1 MHGFTLPCVS
11 LAERMTRANKPVEDL
26 TREQAAAELARLAKE
41 IAHHDDLYYR
51 KSAPAISDAEY
62 DALRQR
68 NEEIEKRFPD
78 LVRPD
83 SPSKRVGAK
92 PEAGFAEVRHAV
104 PMLSLNNAFTREDVA
119 DFIARIRR
127 FLGLK
132 DGDGIELVAE
142 PKIDGLSASLRY
154 EKGKFVLGATRGDGA
169 VGENVTENLRR
180 VRDVPHQL
188 KGRTPDILEVRGEVY
203 MARSDFAALNK
214 QREKDGLALYANPRN
229 SASGSLR
236 QIDPSVTAER
246 KLRFFAYSWGEIS
259 ETPADSYWHFL
270 ERLGR
275 WGFHVNPKA
284 KLCKSPD
291 EALAFYE
298 QVAGLR
304 AKLDYD
310 IDGVVYK
317 VSRIDWQQR
326 LGMVSRA
333 PRWAIAHKFP
343 AEHAETVLNK
353 ITIQVGRTGTLTPVA
368 NLEPVTVG
376 GVVVA
381 RATLHNEDYIAEK
394 DIREGDTV
402 VIQRAGDVIPQ
413 VLEVVKA
420 KRPRGAKEYAFPT
433 KCPCPLKSDA
443 VREPGEAAR
452 RCTGA
457 LACPFQQFERLRHFV
472 SRDAFDIEGL
482 GHVHIEKFRAE
493 SLIDT
498 PADIF
503 RLHKHKAKLLEREGW
518 GEQSVTN
525 LFDAIEARRTIP
537 LDKFIYALG
546 IRQVGQA
553 TARLLAKHYRSLD
566 RWQAEMREAQ
576 KERKKNPD
584 EMKRAEEVGP
594 HYAELRSIEQIGFGV
609 ADEIVEFF
617 GESHNLKAL
626 EDLTDEVTVEDY
638 APPAAKK
645 SAISGK
651 TIVFTGTLTAMGR
664 NEAKARAEALG
675 ATVASS
681 VSKKTDLVVVGAD
694 AGSKAKKAEE
704 LGIEMMDED
713 AWLKLAGAPRG
724 E

>member
-1 MHGFTLPCVS
+1 V
-11 LAERMTRANKPVEDL
+11 TRAETKPVEDL
-26 TREQAAAELARLAKE
+26 TRAEAAAELARLAME
-41 IAHHDDLYYR
+41 IAHHDALYYQ

-62 DALRQR
+62 DALRRR
-68 NEEIEKRFPD
+68 NEEIERRFPD
-78 LVRPD
+78 LVRAD

-92 PEAGFAEVRHAV
+92 PESGFAEVRHAV

-119 DFIARIRR
+119 DFLARVRR

-132 DGDGIELVAE
+132 EEERIELTAE

-154 EKGKFVLGATRGDGA
+154 EGGRFVLGATRGDGA
-169 VGENVTENLRR
+169 VGEDVTENLRR
-180 VRDVPHQL
+180 VRDVPHKL
-188 KGRTPDILEVRGEVY
+188 AGRDIPEILEVRGEVY
-203 MARSDFAALNK
+203 MARSDFAALNR
-214 QREKDGLALYANPRN
+214 QREKDGEPLYANPRN

-236 QIDPSVTAER
+236 QIDPNVTASR

-284 KLCKSPD
+284 KLCKSPE

-298 QVAGLR
+298 EIGAER

-317 VSRIDWQQR
+317 VNRLDWQNR

-343 AEHAETVLNK
+343 AEQAKTVLDK

-402 VIQRAGDVIPQ
+402 VVQRAGDVIPQ
-413 VLEVVKA
+413 VVEVVKA
-420 KRPRGAKEYAFPT
+420 KRPKSARPYRFPEV
-433 KCPCPLKSDA
+433 CPCPLKTPA
-443 VREPGEAAR
+443 VREPGAAAR

-457 LACPFQQFERLRHFV
+457 LACPYQQFERLRHFV

-482 GHVHIEKFRAE
+482 GHVHIEKFRQE
-493 SLIDT
+493 GLLDT
-498 PADIF
+498 PADVF
-503 RLHKHKAKLLEREGW
+503 RLHRHKAALLEREGW
-518 GEQSVTN
+518 GEQSVAN
-525 LFDAIEARRTIP
+525 LLRAIEARRKIA

-553 TARLLAKHYRSLD
+553 TARLLAKHYRSLG
-566 RWQAEMREAQ
+566 RWREAMREA
-576 KERKKNPD
+576 ERERRKNPD
-584 EMKRAEEVGP
+584 EAKKAELVGP

-617 GESHNLKAL
+617 GEKHNMKAL
-626 EDLTDEVTVEDY
+626 DDLAGEVTVEDFV
-638 APPAAKK
+638 APAKK
-645 SAISGK
+645 ASPISGK
-651 TIVFTGTLTAMGR
+651 TIVFTGTLSAMGR

-704 LGIEMMDED
+704 LGIETIDED
-713 AWLKLAGAPRG
+713 AWMKLAGAG
-724 E
+724 

>member
-1 MHGFTLPCVS
+1 VSVAKRALPS
-11 LAERMTRANKPVEDL
+11 PVEDL
-26 TREQAAAELARLAKE
+26 TEAQAKKELAHLAKE
-41 IAHHDDLYYR
+41 IARHDALYYQ
-51 KSAPAISDAEY
+51 KSAPEISDADY
-62 DALRQR
+62 DALRRR
-68 NEEIEKRFPD
+68 NDAIEARFPA

-83 SPSKRVGAK
+83 SPSKRIGAR
-92 PEAGFAEVRHAV
+92 PESGFAEVRHAV
-104 PMLSLNNAFTREDVA
+104 PMLSLGNAFTAEDVREFA
-119 DFIARIRR
+119 ARIRR
-127 FLGLK
+127 FLGLGA
-132 DGDGIELVAE
+132 DAPIELVAE

-154 EKGKFVLGATRGDGA
+154 EKGRFVIGATRGDGM
-169 VGENVTENLRR
+169 VGEDVTENLRH
-180 VRDVPHQL
+180 VRDVPHTL
-188 KGRTPDILEVRGEVY
+188 DGRGIPAVIEVRGEVY
-203 MARSDFAALNK
+203 MARSDFAALNR
-214 QREKDGLALYANPRN
+214 QREKDGQPLYANPRN

-236 QIDPSVTAER
+236 QIDPRITAER

-259 ETPADSYWHFL
+259 EEPADSYWHFL
-270 ERLGR
+270 ERLKR
-275 WGFHVNPKA
+275 WGFHVNPRA
-284 KLCKSPD
+284 KLCASL
-291 EALAFYE
+291 EQALAFYAE
-298 QVAGLR
+298 IGGER

-317 VSRIDWQQR
+317 VNRIDWQNR

-343 AEHAETVLNK
+343 AEQAQTVLEK

-368 NLEPVTVG
+368 NLAPVTVG

-402 VIQRAGDVIPQ
+402 LIQRAGDVIPQ

-420 KRPRGAKEYAFPT
+420 KRPKGAKEFVFPT
-433 KCPCPLKSDA
+433 TCPCPLKTDA

-457 LACPFQQFERLRHFV
+457 LACPFQQFERLRHFT
-472 SRDAFDIEGL
+472 SRDAFDVEGL

-493 SLIDT
+493 GLLST

-503 RLHKHKAKLLEREGW
+503 RLHRHRQKLVEREGW
-518 GEQSVTN
+518 GEQSVAN
-525 LFDAIEARRTIP
+525 LLRAIEARRKIP

-553 TARLLAKHYRSLD
+553 TARLLAKHYRSFE
-566 RWQAEMREAQ
+566 RWLRAMKAACD
-576 KERKKNPD
+576 ERRRMPD
-584 EMKRAEEVGP
+584 EMKRAELVGAN
-594 HYAELRSIEQIGFGV
+594 YAELRSIEQIGFGV
-609 ADEIVEFF
+609 ADEVVEFF
-617 GESHNLKAL
+617 GEKHNLDAL
-626 EDLTDEVTVEDY
+626 ADLAREVEVEDF

-645 SAISGK
+645 SALSGK

-675 ATVASS
+675 ATVASA

-704 LGIEMMDED
+704 LGIETIDED
-713 AWLKLAGAPRG
+713 AWLKLAGSA
-724 E
+724 

>member
-1 MHGFTLPCVS
+1 MSRATKI
-11 LAERMTRANKPVEDL
+11 LAEDL
-26 TREQAAAELARLAKE
+26 TRDQAAAELARLAKE
-41 IAHHDDLYYR
+41 IAHHDALYYQ
-51 KSAPAISDAEY
+51 KSAPAISDADY

-83 SPSKRVGAK
+83 SPSKRVGAR
-92 PEAGFAEVRHAV
+92 PESGFAEVRHAV

-127 FLGLK
+127 FLSLK
-132 DGDGIELVAE
+132 DDDDIQLVAE

-154 EKGKFVLGATRGDGA
+154 EEGKFVLGATRGDGA
-169 VGENVTENLRR
+169 VGENVTENLRH

-188 KGRTPDILEVRGEVY
+188 KGRDIPDILEVRGEVY

-214 QREKDGLALYANPRN
+214 QREKDELQIYANPRN

-236 QIDPSVTAER
+236 QIDPAITAER

-259 ETPADSYWHFL
+259 EAPGDSYWHFL
-270 ERLGR
+270 ERLGK

-291 EALAFYE
+291 EALDFYDE
-298 QVAGLR
+298 IAGLR

-317 VSRIDWQQR
+317 VNRLDWQQR

-333 PRWAIAHKFP
+333 PRWATAHKFP
-343 AEHAETVLNK
+343 AEQAQTILNR

-376 GVVVA
+376 GVVVS

-413 VLEVVKA
+413 VLAIVEA
-420 KRPRGAKEYAFPT
+420 KRPKNAKPYRLPAI
-433 KCPCPLKSDA
+433 CPCPLKSDA

-482 GHVHIEKFRAE
+482 GHTHIEKFRQE
-493 SLIDT
+493 SLLDT

-503 RLHKHKAKLLEREGW
+503 RLHKHKKALLEREGW
-518 GEQSVTN
+518 GEQSVAN
-525 LFDAIEARRTIP
+525 LLSAIEARRTTSSSTRS
-537 LDKFIYALG
+537 AS
-546 IRQVGQA
+546 
-553 TARLLAKHYRSLD
+553 ARSAK
-566 RWQAEMREAQ
+566 
-576 KERKKNPD
+576 
-584 EMKRAEEVGP
+584 
-594 HYAELRSIEQIGFGV
+594 
-609 ADEIVEFF
+609 
-617 GESHNLKAL
+617 
-626 EDLTDEVTVEDY
+626 
-638 APPAAKK
+638 PP
-645 SAISGK
+645 
-651 TIVFTGTLTAMGR
+651 R
-664 NEAKARAEALG
+664 
-675 ATVASS
+675 ASS
-681 VSKKTDLVVVGAD
+681 PSTIARSRSGR
-694 AGSKAKKAEE
+694 
-704 LGIEMMDED
+704 
-713 AWLKLAGAPRG
+713 PRCARRRRSG
-724 E
+724 RRIPTR

>member
-1 MHGFTLPCVS
+1 MAGAAKILVEE
-11 LAERMTRANKPVEDL
+11 LTRA
-26 TREQAAAELARLAKE
+26 QAAAELARLAKE
-41 IAHHDDLYYR
+41 IGHHDALYYQ
-51 KSAPAISDAEY
+51 KSAPAISDADY
-62 DALRQR
+62 DTLRRR
-68 NEEIEKRFPD
+68 NEEIEKRFPK

-83 SPSKRVGAK
+83 SPGKRVGAK
-92 PEAGFAEVRHAV
+92 PESGFAEVRHAV

-132 DGDGIELVAE
+132 EDAAIELVAE

-169 VGENVTENLRR
+169 VGENVTANLRH
-180 VRDVPHQL
+180 VRDVPHAL
-188 KGRTPDILEVRGEVY
+188 KGRDIPDIVEVRGEVY

-214 QREKDGLALYANPRN
+214 QREKDDLQIYANPRN

-236 QIDPSVTAER
+236 QIDPAITAER
-246 KLRFFAYSWGEIS
+246 KLRFFAYSWGEIG
-259 ETPADSYWHFL
+259 EPPGDSYWHFL

-275 WGFHVNPKA
+275 WGFHVNPRA
-284 KLCKSPD
+284 KLCRSPD
-291 EALAFYE
+291 EALDFYDD
-298 QVAGLR
+298 VSALR

-317 VSRIDWQQR
+317 VNRLDWQQR

-343 AEHAETVLNK
+343 AEQAETVLEK
-353 ITIQVGRTGTLTPVA
+353 IAIQVGRTGTLTPVA
-368 NLEPVTVG
+368 NLAPVTVG
-376 GVVVA
+376 GVVVS

-394 DIREGDTV
+394 DIREGDTI

-413 VLEVVKA
+413 VLAVVVE
-420 KRPRGAKEYAFPT
+420 KRPKAARPYRFPAI
-433 KCPCPLKSDA
+433 CPCPLKSEA

-482 GHVHIEKFRAE
+482 GHAHIEKFRE
-493 SLIDT
+493 EGLIDA
-498 PADIF
+498 PADVF
-503 RLHKHKAKLLEREGW
+503 RLHAQKKTLLGREGW
-518 GEQSVTN
+518 GEQSVAN
-525 LFDAIEARRTIP
+525 LLAAIEARRKIA

-566 RWQAEMREAQ
+566 KWLADMREAV

-584 EMKRAEEVGP
+584 EMKKAEEVGP

-617 GESHNLKAL
+617 GERHNSKAL
-626 EDLTDEVTVEDY
+626 DDLASEVKVADFT
-638 APPAAKK
+638 APAARK

-651 TIVFTGTLTAMGR
+651 TIVFTGTLAAMGR

-681 VSKKTDLVVVGAD
+681 VSKKTDLVVVGAE
-694 AGSKAKKAEE
+694 AGSKARKAEA
-704 LGIEMMDED
+704 LGIETIDED
-713 AWLKLAGAPRG
+713 AWLKLAAAQ
-724 E
+724 

>member
-1 MHGFTLPCVS
+1 MARTEKVL
-11 LAERMTRANKPVEDL
+11 VEDL
-26 TREQAAAELARLAKE
+26 TREQAAAELARLAKT
-41 IAHHDDLYYR
+41 IAHHDALYYQ
-51 KSAPAISDAEY
+51 KSAPEISDAEY
-62 DALRQR
+62 DTLRQR
-68 NEEIEKRFPD
+68 NEEIEKRFRD

-92 PEAGFAEVRHAV
+92 PESGFAEVRHAV

-119 DFIARIRR
+119 DFVARIRR
-127 FLGLK
+127 FLSLK
-132 DGDGIELVAE
+132 GDDRIELTAE

-154 EKGKFVLGATRGDGA
+154 EKGKLVLGATRGDGA
-169 VGENVTENLRR
+169 VGENVTENLRH
-180 VRDVPHQL
+180 VRDVPHAL
-188 KGRTPDILEVRGEVY
+188 KGRDIPDVVEVRGEVY

-214 QREKDGLALYANPRN
+214 QREKDELPIYANPRN

-236 QIDPSVTAER
+236 QIDPSKTAER

-259 ETPADSYWHFL
+259 EAPGDSYWHFL

-291 EALAFYE
+291 EALDFYDAIASE
-298 QVAGLR
+298 R

-317 VSRIDWQQR
+317 VNRLDWQQR

-343 AEHAETVLNK
+343 AEQAQTVLDK

-381 RATLHNEDYIAEK
+381 RATLHNEDYIAQK

-402 VIQRAGDVIPQ
+402 VVQRAGDVIPQ
-413 VLEVVKA
+413 VVEVVKA
-420 KRPRGAKEYAFPT
+420 KRPKSAKAYRPHEQ
-433 KCPCPLKSDA
+433 CPCPLKTPT
-443 VREPGEAAR
+443 VREAGEAAR

-482 GHVHIEKFRAE
+482 GHTHIEKFRQE
-493 SLIDT
+493 GLLDT
-498 PADIF
+498 PADVF
-503 RLHKHKAKLLEREGW
+503 RLRKHEKKLLEREGW
-518 GEQSVTN
+518 GEQSVAN
-525 LFDAIEARRTIP
+525 LLAAIEARRTIAF
-537 LDKFIYALG
+537 DKFIYALG

-553 TARLLAKHYRSLD
+553 TARLLAKHYRTLAK
-566 RWQAEMREAQ
+566 WREAMVEAQ
-576 KERKKNPD
+576 RERKKNPD
-584 EMKRAEEVGP
+584 EMKKAELVGP

-617 GESHNLKAL
+617 GEKHNLKAL
-626 EDLTDEVTVEDY
+626 DDLANEVTVEDFV
-638 APPAAKK
+638 APMVKK
-645 SAISGK
+645 SPISGK
-651 TIVFTGTLTAMGR
+651 TIVFTGTLTVMGR
-664 NEAKARAEALG
+664 DEAKARAEALG

-681 VSKKTDLVVVGAD
+681 VSKKTDLVVVGEK

-704 LGIEMMDED
+704 LGIETIDED
-713 AWLKLAGAPRG
+713 GWMKIASAS
-724 E
+724 

>member
-1 MHGFTLPCVS
+1 
-11 LAERMTRANKPVEDL
+11 MTRTPKILVEDL
-26 TREQAAAELARLAKE
+26 TRAQAAAELERLAQE
-41 IAHHDDLYYR
+41 IAQHDKLYYQ
-51 KSAPAISDAEY
+51 KSAPAISDADY
-62 DALRQR
+62 DGLRQR

-78 LVRPD
+78 LVRAD
-83 SPSKRVGAK
+83 SPSQRVGAR
-92 PEAGFAEVRHAV
+92 PETGFAEVRHAV

-119 DFIARIRR
+119 DFVMRIRR
-127 FLGLK
+127 FLSLK
-132 DGDGIELVAE
+132 DEERIELTAE

-154 EKGKFVLGATRGDGA
+154 ENGKFVLGATRGDGA
-169 VGENVTENLRR
+169 VGENVTANLRH
-180 VRDVPHQL
+180 VRDVPHAL
-188 KGRTPDILEVRGEVY
+188 KGRDIPEIVEVRGEVY

-214 QREKDGLALYANPRN
+214 QREKDGQPIYANPRN

-236 QIDPSVTAER
+236 QIDPAVTAER

-259 ETPADSYWHFL
+259 EAPADSYWHFL
-270 ERLGR
+270 QRLGH

-291 EALAFYE
+291 EALDFYD
-298 QVAGLR
+298 AIASMR
-304 AKLDYD
+304 ASLDYD

-317 VSRIDWQQR
+317 VNRLDWQQR

-343 AEHAETVLNK
+343 AEQAQTVLDK

-368 NLEPVTVG
+368 NLAPVTVG

-402 VIQRAGDVIPQ
+402 VVQRAGDVIPQ
-413 VLEVVKA
+413 VVEVVKA
-420 KRPRGAKEYAFPT
+420 KRPKAAKPYRPHET
-433 KCPCPLKSDA
+433 CPCPLKTPA
-443 VREPGEAAR
+443 VRESGEAAR

-482 GHVHIEKFRAE
+482 GHTHIERFRQE
-493 SLIDT
+493 GLLDT
-498 PADIF
+498 PADVF
-503 RLHKHKAKLLEREGW
+503 RLGEHEKKLLEREGW
-518 GEQSVTN
+518 GEQSVAN
-525 LFDAIEARRTIP
+525 LLAAIEARRQIA

-553 TARLLAKHYRSLD
+553 TARLLAKHYRSLAK
-566 RWQAEMREAQ
+566 WREAMIEAQ
-576 KERKKNPD
+576 RERKKNPD
-584 EMKRAEEVGP
+584 EMKKAELVGP

-617 GESHNLKAL
+617 GEKHNLKAL
-626 EDLTDEVTVEDY
+626 DDLAGEVKVDEFV
-638 APPAAKK
+638 APTAKK

-651 TIVFTGTLTAMGR
+651 TIVFTGSLTAMGR

-681 VSKKTDLVVVGAD
+681 VSKKTDIVVIGAD

-704 LGIEMMDED
+704 LGIETIDED
-713 AWLKLAGAPRG
+713 AWLKIAGA
-724 E
+724 

>member
-1 MHGFTLPCVS
+1 
-11 LAERMTRANKPVEDL
+11 MTRSAAKSLVEEL
-26 TREQAAAELARLAKE
+26 SRAQAEAELARLAKE
-41 IAHHDDLYYR
+41 IAHHDELYYR

-68 NEEIEKRFPD
+68 NEEIERRFPD
-78 LVRPD
+78 LVRAD
-83 SPSKRVGAK
+83 SPSRRVGAR
-92 PEAGFAEVRHAV
+92 PESGFAEVRHAV
-104 PMLSLNNAFTREDVA
+104 AMLSLNNAFTREDVE
-119 DFIARIRR
+119 DFVTRIRR

-132 DGDGIELVAE
+132 EDERIELVAE

-154 EKGKFVLGATRGDGA
+154 EKGRFVLGATRGDGA
-169 VGENVTENLRR
+169 VGEDVTANLRH
-180 VRDVPHQL
+180 VRDVPHRL
-188 KGRTPDILEVRGEVY
+188 AGRDIPEVVEVRGEVY

-214 QREKDGLALYANPRN
+214 AREAEGLPLYANPRN

-236 QIDPSVTAER
+236 QIDPNVTAER
-246 KLRFFAYSWGEIS
+246 KLRFFAYSWGEVS
-259 ETPADSYWHFL
+259 EPPADSYWHFL

-275 WGFHVNPKA
+275 WGFHVNPRA
-284 KLCKSPD
+284 KLCKSHA
-291 EALAFYE
+291 EALAFYDA
-298 QVAGLR
+298 VAGER

-317 VSRIDWQQR
+317 VNRIDWQSR

-333 PRWAIAHKFP
+333 PRWAVAHKFP
-343 AEHAETVLNK
+343 AERAQTVLGK

-402 VIQRAGDVIPQ
+402 VVQRAGDVIPQ
-413 VLEVVKA
+413 VLEVVA
-420 KRPRGAKEYAFPT
+420 ARRPKSARPYRFPEI
-433 KCPCPLKSDA
+433 CPCPLKTPA
-443 VREPGEAAR
+443 VREPGAAAR

-482 GHVHIEKFRAE
+482 GHVNIEKFRQE
-493 SLIDT
+493 GLLDT

-503 RLHKHKAKLLEREGW
+503 RLHEHRAKLIEREGW
-518 GEQSVTN
+518 GEQSVAN
-525 LFDAIEARRTIP
+525 LLRAIEARRKVP
-537 LDKFIYALG
+537 LDKLVYALG

-553 TARLLAKHYRSLD
+553 TARLLARHYRSLA
-566 RWQAEMREAQ
+566 RWREAMIEAQ
-576 KERKKNPD
+576 RERRRKPD
-584 EMKRAEEVGP
+584 EMKDAEAVGP

-609 ADEIVEFF
+609 ADEICEFF
-617 GESHNLKAL
+617 GEAHNLRAL
-626 EDLTDEVTVEDY
+626 DDLLREVEVEDFV
-638 APPAAKK
+638 PPAAKK

-651 TIVFTGTLTAMGR
+651 TVVFTGKLTVMGR
-664 NEAKARAEALG
+664 DEAKARAESLG

-694 AGSKAKKAEE
+694 AGSKAKKAAQ
-704 LGIEMMDED
+704 LGIEMIDED
-713 AWLKLAGAPRG
+713 AWLKLAGA

>member
-1 MHGFTLPCVS
+1 
-11 LAERMTRANKPVEDL
+11 MTRAAPGRVEDL
-26 TREQAAAELARLAKE
+26 TSGQAAAELERLAKE
-41 IAHHDDLYYR
+41 IAHHDRLYYQ
-51 KSAPAISDAEY
+51 KSAPAISDADY
-62 DALRQR
+62 DALRRR
-68 NEEIEKRFPD
+68 NDAIEKRFPA
-78 LVRPD
+78 LVRAD
-83 SPSKRVGAK
+83 SPSKRVGAR
-92 PEAGFAEVRHAV
+92 PESGFAEVRHAV
-104 PMLSLNNAFTREDVA
+104 PMLSLNNAFTREDVE
-119 DFIARIRR
+119 DFAARVRR
-127 FLGLK
+127 FLSLK
-132 DGDGIELVAE
+132 DEDAIELVAE

-154 EKGKFVLGATRGDGA
+154 EDGDLVLGATRGDGA
-169 VGENVTENLRR
+169 VGENVTANLRH
-180 VRDVPHQL
+180 VRDVPHTL
-188 KGRTPDILEVRGEVY
+188 KGRDVPKIVEVRGEVY

-214 QREKDGLALYANPRN
+214 QREKDELPVYANPRN

-236 QIDPSVTAER
+236 QIDPGVTAER
-246 KLRFFAYSWGEIS
+246 KLRFFAYAWGEIS
-259 ETPADSYWHFL
+259 EPPGDSYWHFL
-270 ERLGR
+270 DRLR
-275 WGFHVNPKA
+275 HWGFHVNPKA
-284 KLCKSPD
+284 RLCKSPAA
-291 EALAFYE
+291 ALDFYAE
-298 QVAGLR
+298 IASER
-304 AKLDYD
+304 ASLDYD

-317 VSRIDWQQR
+317 VNRLDWQQR

-343 AEHAETVLNK
+343 AEQAQTVLDK

-368 NLEPVTVG
+368 NLAPVTVG
-376 GVVVA
+376 GVVVS

-402 VIQRAGDVIPQ
+402 VVQRAGDVIPQ
-413 VLEVVKA
+413 VVEVVKA
-420 KRPRGAKEYAFPT
+420 KRPKSAKPYHPHAT
-433 KCPCPLKSDA
+433 CPCPLQTPTA
-443 VREPGEAAR
+443 REPGEAAR

-482 GHVHIEKFRAE
+482 GHTHIEKFREEGLVDA
-493 SLIDT
+493 

-503 RLHKHKAKLLEREGW
+503 RLHRHKAKLLEREGW
-518 GEQSVTN
+518 GEQSVAN
-525 LFDAIEARRTIP
+525 LLAAIEARRKIP

-566 RWQAEMREAQ
+566 TWLAAMREAE
-576 KERKKNPD
+576 KERRKTPD
-584 EMKRAEEVGP
+584 EMKKAELVGP

-626 EDLTDEVTVEDY
+626 KDLAGEVSVEDFV
-638 APPAAKK
+638 APAAAK

-704 LGIEMMDED
+704 LGIETIDED
-713 AWLKLAGAPRG
+713 AWLKLAGSA
-724 E
+724 

>member
-1 MHGFTLPCVS
+1 V
-11 LAERMTRANKPVEDL
+11 TRAMKFPVEDL
-26 TREQAAAELARLAKE
+26 TREQAESELARLAKE
-41 IAHHDDLYYR
+41 IARHDALYYQ
-51 KSAPAISDAEY
+51 KSAPEISDADY
-62 DALRQR
+62 DALRRR
-68 NEEIEKRFPD
+68 NEAVEKRFPA

-83 SPSKRVGAK
+83 SPSKRVGAR
-92 PEAGFAEVRHAV
+92 PESGFAEVRHAV
-104 PMLSLNNAFTREDVA
+104 PMLSLNNAFTREDVE
-119 DFIARIRR
+119 DFAQRIRR
-127 FLGLK
+127 FLSLK
-132 DGDGIELVAE
+132 EDDAIELVAE

-154 EKGKFVLGATRGDGA
+154 EDGTLLLGATRGDGA
-169 VGENVTENLRR
+169 VGENVTANLRH
-180 VRDVPHQL
+180 VRDVPHKL
-188 KGRTPDILEVRGEVY
+188 KGRAPGVLEVRGEVY
-203 MARSDFAALNK
+203 MARSDFASLNR
-214 QREKDGLALYANPRN
+214 QREKDELPLYANPRN

-236 QIDPSVTAER
+236 QIDPNVTAER
-246 KLRFFAYSWGEIS
+246 KLRFFAYAWGEIS
-259 ETPADSYWHFL
+259 EAPGDSYWHFL
-270 ERLGR
+270 ERLR
-275 WGFHVNPKA
+275 HWGFHVNPKA

-291 EALAFYE
+291 AALGFYE
-298 QVAGLR
+298 DIAGER

-317 VSRIDWQQR
+317 VNRLDWQQR

-343 AEHAETVLNK
+343 AEQAQTVLEK

-368 NLEPVTVG
+368 NLAPVTVG

-402 VIQRAGDVIPQ
+402 VVQRAGDVIPQ
-413 VLEVVKA
+413 VVEVVTA
-420 KRPRGAKEYAFPT
+420 KRPKSARPYRPHET
-433 KCPCPLKSDA
+433 CPCPLKTPTA
-443 VREPGEAAR
+443 REPGEAAR

-472 SRDAFDIEGL
+472 SRDAFDLEGL
-482 GHVHIEKFRAE
+482 GHTHIEKFRDE
-493 SLIDT
+493 GLIDT

-518 GEQSVTN
+518 GEQSVAN
-525 LFDAIEARRTIP
+525 LLAAIEARRTIA

-566 RWQAEMREAQ
+566 NWLAAMRDAE
-576 KERKKNPD
+576 KERRKNPE
-584 EMKRAEEVGP
+584 EMKKAEIVGP

-609 ADEIVEFF
+609 ADEIAEFF
-617 GESHNLKAL
+617 GESHNMDALK
-626 EDLTDEVTVEDY
+626 DLAKEVTVEDF
-638 APPAAKK
+638 AAPAAKA

-651 TIVFTGTLTAMGR
+651 TIVFTGTLIAMGR

-704 LGIEMMDED
+704 LGIETIDED
-713 AWLKLAGAPRG
+713 AWLKLAGSQ
-724 E
+724 

>member
-1 MHGFTLPCVS
+1 
-11 LAERMTRANKPVEDL
+11 MTKTSKILVEDL
-26 TREQAAAELARLAKE
+26 TREQAAAELERLAKE
-41 IAHHDDLYYR
+41 IAHHDKLYYQ
-51 KSAPAISDAEY
+51 KSAPTISDADY

-83 SPSKRVGAK
+83 SPSKRVGAR
-92 PEAGFAEVRHAV
+92 PESGFAEVRHAV
-104 PMLSLNNAFTREDVA
+104 AMLSLNNAFTREDVA
-119 DFIARIRR
+119 DFAARIRR

-132 DGDGIELVAE
+132 DGDGIDLVAE

-154 EKGKFVLGATRGDGA
+154 EAGKFVLGATRGDGA
-169 VGENVTENLRR
+169 VGENVTENLRH

-188 KGRTPDILEVRGEVY
+188 RGRDVPEVVEVRGEVY

-214 QREKDGLALYANPRN
+214 QREKDGLQIYANPRN

-236 QIDPSVTAER
+236 QIDPGVTAER

-259 ETPADSYWHFL
+259 DAPADSYWHFL
-270 ERLGR
+270 QRLGH

-298 QVAGLR
+298 EIAGLR

-317 VSRIDWQQR
+317 VNRLDWQQR

-333 PRWAIAHKFP
+333 PRWAVAHKFP
-343 AEHAETVLNK
+343 AEQAQTVLEK
-353 ITIQVGRTGTLTPVA
+353 VTIQVGRTGTLTPVA
-368 NLEPVTVG
+368 NLTPVTVG
-376 GVVVA
+376 GVVVS
-381 RATLHNEDYIAEK
+381 RATLHNEGYIAEK

-402 VIQRAGDVIPQ
+402 VVQRAGDVIPQ
-413 VLEVVKA
+413 VIEVVKA
-420 KRPRGAKEYAFPT
+420 KRPRGAKQFAFPT
-433 KCPCPLKSDA
+433 KCPCPLETDA

-482 GHVHIEKFRAE
+482 GHTHIEKFRQE
-493 SLIDT
+493 GLLDT
-498 PADIF
+498 PAHVF
-503 RLHKHKAKLLEREGW
+503 RLHQHKKAMLEREGW
-518 GEQSVTN
+518 GEQSVAN
-525 LFDAIEARRTIP
+525 LLAAIEARRTIP

-566 RWQAEMREAQ
+566 TWLAEMRAA
-576 KERKKNPD
+576 ERERRRKPD
-584 EMKRAEEVGP
+584 EMKKADEVGP
-594 HYAELRSIEQIGFGV
+594 HFAELRSIEQIGFGV
-609 ADEIVEFF
+609 ADELVEFF
-617 GESHNLKAL
+617 GESHNLDAIK
-626 EDLTDEVTVEDY
+626 DLAGEVKVGDFV
-638 APPAAKK
+638 APTAKK

-651 TIVFTGTLTAMGR
+651 TIVFTGSLTAMGR

-681 VSKKTDLVVVGAD
+681 VSKKTDIVVIGAD

-704 LGIEMMDED
+704 LGIEMIDED
-713 AWLKLAGAPRG
+713 AWLKIASAS
-724 E
+724 

>member
-1 MHGFTLPCVS
+1 
-11 LAERMTRANKPVEDL
+11 MTKTSKILVEDL
-26 TREQAAAELARLAKE
+26 TREQAAAELERLGKE
-41 IAHHDDLYYR
+41 IAQHDKLYYQ
-51 KSAPAISDAEY
+51 KSAPTISDADY

-68 NEEIEKRFPD
+68 NEEIEKRFPG
-78 LVRPD
+78 LVRAD
-83 SPSKRVGAK
+83 SPSKRVGAR
-92 PEAGFAEVRHAV
+92 PESGFAEVRHAV

-119 DFIARIRR
+119 DFVVRIRR
-127 FLGLK
+127 FLSLK
-132 DGDGIELVAE
+132 DDERIELTAE

-154 EKGKFVLGATRGDGA
+154 EKGKLVLGATRGDGA
-169 VGENVTENLRR
+169 VGENVTANLRH
-180 VRDVPHQL
+180 VRDVPHAL
-188 KGRTPDILEVRGEVY
+188 KGRDIPDIVEVRGEVY

-214 QREKDGLALYANPRN
+214 QREKDDQPIYANPRN

-259 ETPADSYWHFL
+259 EAPGDSYWHFL

-291 EALAFYE
+291 EALDFYD
-298 QVAGLR
+298 VIAGER

-317 VSRIDWQQR
+317 VNRLDWQQR

-343 AEHAETVLNK
+343 AEQAQTVLDK

-402 VIQRAGDVIPQ
+402 VVQRAGDVIPQ
-413 VLEVVKA
+413 VVEVVKA
-420 KRPRGAKEYAFPT
+420 KRPKSARPYRPHET
-433 KCPCPLKSDA
+433 CPCPLKTPA

-482 GHVHIEKFRAE
+482 GHTHIEKFRQE
-493 SLIDT
+493 GLLDT
-498 PADIF
+498 PADVF
-503 RLHKHKAKLLEREGW
+503 RLRKHEKKLLEREGW
-518 GEQSVTN
+518 GEQSVAN
-525 LFDAIEARRTIP
+525 LLAAIEARRKIA

-553 TARLLAKHYRSLD
+553 TARLLAKHYRSLAK
-566 RWQAEMREAQ
+566 WREAMIEAQ
-576 KERKKNPD
+576 RERKKCPD
-584 EMKRAEEVGP
+584 EMKKAELVGP

-617 GESHNLKAL
+617 GERHNLKAL
-626 EDLTDEVTVEDY
+626 DDVAGEVTVEDFV
-638 APPAAKK
+638 APAAKK
-645 SAISGK
+645 SPISGK
-651 TIVFTGTLTAMGR
+651 TIVFTGTLAGMGR

-681 VSKKTDLVVVGAD
+681 VSKKTDIVVVGAD

-704 LGIEMMDED
+704 LGIETVDED
-713 AWLKLAGAPRG
+713 AWLKIAGA
-724 E
+724 

>member
-1 MHGFTLPCVS
+1 
-11 LAERMTRANKPVEDL
+11 MTRAAKIPVENL
-26 TREQAAAELARLAKE
+26 TRELAATELARLAKE
-41 IAHHDDLYYR
+41 IAHHDELYYR
-51 KSAPAISDAEY
+51 KSAPEISDAEY
-62 DALRQR
+62 DALRRR
-68 NEEIEKRFPD
+68 NEAIEKRYPD
-78 LVRPD
+78 LVRAD

-92 PEAGFAEVRHAV
+92 PESGFAEVRHAV
-104 PMLSLNNAFTREDVA
+104 PMLSLNNAFTREDVL
-119 DFIARIRR
+119 DFAQRIRR

-132 DGDGIELVAE
+132 ESEAIELTAE

-154 EKGKFVLGATRGDGA
+154 EKGKFVQGATRGDGTT
-169 VGENVTENLRR
+169 GEDVTENLHR
-180 VRDVPHQL
+180 VRDVPHHL
-188 KGRTPDILEVRGEVY
+188 DGRDIPDVVEVRGEVY

-214 QREKDGLALYANPRN
+214 QREKDQLQLYANPRN

-236 QIDPSVTAER
+236 QIDPNVTAER
-246 KLRFFAYSWGEIS
+246 KLRFFAYAWGEIS
-259 ETPADSYWHFL
+259 EAAGDSYWHFL
-270 ERLGR
+270 QRLKH
-275 WGFHVNPKA
+275 WGFNVNPRA
-284 KLCKSPD
+284 KLCKGP
-291 EALAFYE
+291 EAALEFYE
-298 QVAGLR
+298 EMAGER

-317 VSRIDWQQR
+317 VNRLDWQQR

-333 PRWAIAHKFP
+333 PRWAVAHKFP
-343 AEHAETVLNK
+343 AEQAQTVLEK

-368 NLEPVTVG
+368 NLAPVTVG

-420 KRPRGAKEYAFPT
+420 KRPKSAKAYRPPEE
-433 KCPCPLKSDA
+433 CPCPLKTPTA
-443 VREPGEAAR
+443 REPGEAAR

-457 LACPFQQFERLRHFV
+457 LACPFQRFERVRHFA

-482 GHVHIEKFRAE
+482 GHVHIEKFRE
-493 SLIDT
+493 EGLIDT
-498 PADIF
+498 PADVF
-503 RLHKHKAKLLEREGW
+503 RLHRHKKKLMEREGW
-518 GEQSVTN
+518 GEQSVAN
-525 LFDAIEARRTIP
+525 LLAAIEARRTIA

-566 RWQAEMREAQ
+566 KWRAAMEAAQ

-584 EMKRAEEVGP
+584 EMKKAELVGP

-617 GESHNLKAL
+617 GERHNLKAL
-626 EDLTDEVTVEDY
+626 DDLAGEVTVENFI
-638 APPAAKK
+638 APTVKK
-645 SAISGK
+645 SPISGK
-651 TIVFTGTLTAMGR
+651 TIVFTGTLVVMGR
-664 NEAKARAEALG
+664 DEAKARAEALG

-681 VSKKTDLVVVGAD
+681 VSKKTDIVVVGAD

-704 LGIEMMDED
+704 LGIEMIDED
-713 AWLKLAGAPRG
+713 AWMKIAAAS
-724 E
+724 

>member
-1 MHGFTLPCVS
+1 
-11 LAERMTRANKPVEDL
+11 MTRAAKLPVEDL
-26 TREQAAAELARLAKE
+26 TREQAAAELERLAKE
-41 IAHHDDLYYR
+41 IAHHDKLYYQ
-51 KSAPAISDAEY
+51 KSAPEISDADY

-68 NEEIEKRFPD
+68 NNAIEKRFPA

-92 PEAGFAEVRHAV
+92 PESGFAEVRHAV
-104 PMLSLNNAFTREDVA
+104 PMLSLNNAFTREDVE
-119 DFIARIRR
+119 DFVARIRR
-127 FLGLK
+127 FLSLK
-132 DGDGIELVAE
+132 DGEPIELTAE

-154 EKGKFVLGATRGDGA
+154 EKGKFVLGATRGDGT
-169 VGENVTENLRR
+169 VGENVTANLRH
-180 VRDVPHQL
+180 VRGVPHTL
-188 KGRTPDILEVRGEVY
+188 KGRDIPDVVEVRGEVY
-203 MARSDFAALNK
+203 MARSDFAVLNK
-214 QREKDGLALYANPRN
+214 QREKEELQVYANPRN

-236 QIDPSVTAER
+236 QIDPAVTAER
-246 KLRFFAYSWGEIS
+246 KLRFFAYAWGEIS
-259 ETPADSYWHFL
+259 EAPADSYWHFL

-291 EALAFYE
+291 AALDFYE
-298 QVAGLR
+298 AIAGER

-317 VSRIDWQQR
+317 VNRLDWQQR

-343 AEHAETVLNK
+343 AEQAQTVLEK

-368 NLEPVTVG
+368 NLTPVTVG
-376 GVVVA
+376 GVVVS

-420 KRPRGAKEYAFPT
+420 RRPRGAKGYEFPK
-433 KCPCPLKSDA
+433 KCPCPLESDA

-472 SRDAFDIEGL
+472 SRDALDIEGL
-482 GHVHIEKFRAE
+482 GHTHIENFRDE
-493 SLIDT
+493 GLIDT

-518 GEQSVTN
+518 GEQSVAN
-525 LFDAIEARRTIP
+525 LLAAIEARRQVP

-566 RWQAEMREAQ
+566 KWLSAMREAE
-576 KERKKNPD
+576 KERRKNADETKK
-584 EMKRAEEVGP
+584 AELVGP
-594 HYAELRSIEQIGFGV
+594 QFAELRSIEQIGFGV

-617 GESHNLKAL
+617 GESHNLRAL
-626 EDLTDEVTVEDY
+626 KDLTDEVTIEDFV
-638 APPAAKK
+638 APAATK

-651 TIVFTGTLTAMGR
+651 TIVFTGTLTGMGR

-681 VSKKTDLVVVGAD
+681 VSKKTDLVVIGAD

-704 LGIEMMDED
+704 LGIETIDED
-713 AWLKLAGAPRG
+713 AWLKIAGPS
-724 E
+724 

>member
-1 MHGFTLPCVS
+1 
-11 LAERMTRANKPVEDL
+11 
-26 TREQAAAELARLAKE
+26 
-41 IAHHDDLYYR
+41 
-51 KSAPAISDAEY
+51 
-62 DALRQR
+62 
-68 NEEIEKRFPD
+68 
-78 LVRPD
+78 
-83 SPSKRVGAK
+83 
-92 PEAGFAEVRHAV
+92 
-104 PMLSLNNAFTREDVA
+104 
-119 DFIARIRR
+119 
-127 FLGLK
+127 
-132 DGDGIELVAE
+132 
-142 PKIDGLSASLRY
+142 
-154 EKGKFVLGATRGDGA
+154 
-169 VGENVTENLRR
+169 
-180 VRDVPHQL
+180 
-188 KGRTPDILEVRGEVY
+188 

-214 QREKDGLALYANPRN
+214 QREKDEQPIYANPRN

-236 QIDPSVTAER
+236 QIDPNVTAER

-259 ETPADSYWHFL
+259 GAPGDSYWHFL

-291 EALAFYE
+291 EALDFYDAI
-298 QVAGLR
+298 AGER
-304 AKLDYD
+304 ARLDYD

-317 VSRIDWQQR
+317 VNRLDWQQR

-343 AEHAETVLNK
+343 AEQAQTVLK
-353 ITIQVGRTGTLTPVA
+353 KVTIQVGRTGTLTPVA
-368 NLEPVTVG
+368 NLTPVTVG
-376 GVVVA
+376 GVVVS

-402 VIQRAGDVIPQ
+402 VVQRAGDVIPQ

-433 KCPCPLKSDA
+433 KCPCPLKTDA

-472 SRDAFDIEGL
+472 SRDAFDVEGL
-482 GHVHIEKFRAE
+482 GHTHIEKFRQE
-493 SLIDT
+493 GLLDT
-498 PADIF
+498 PADVF
-503 RLHKHKAKLLEREGW
+503 RLHKHKKALLEREGW
-518 GEQSVTN
+518 GEQSVAN
-525 LFDAIEARRTIP
+525 LLAAIEARRKIA

-553 TARLLAKHYRSLD
+553 TARLLAKHYRTLD
-566 RWQAEMREAQ
+566 KWRDAMAEAQ
-576 KERKKNPD
+576 KERKKTPD
-584 EMKRAEEVGP
+584 EMKKAELVGA
-594 HYAELRSIEQIGFGV
+594 HFAELRSIEQIGFGV

-617 GESHNLKAL
+617 GEKHNLAAL
-626 EDLTDEVTVEDY
+626 DDLAREVTVEDF

-651 TIVFTGTLTAMGR
+651 TIVFTGTLTAMQRG
-664 NEAKARAEALG
+664 EAKARAEALG

-681 VSKKTDLVVVGAD
+681 VSKKTDIVVVGAD

-704 LGIEMMDED
+704 LGIEMIDED
-713 AWLKLAGAPRG
+713 AWLKIASAS
-724 E
+724 

>member
-1 MHGFTLPCVS
+1 
-11 LAERMTRANKPVEDL
+11 
-26 TREQAAAELARLAKE
+26 
-41 IAHHDDLYYR
+41 
-51 KSAPAISDAEY
+51 
-62 DALRQR
+62 
-68 NEEIEKRFPD
+68 
-78 LVRPD
+78 
-83 SPSKRVGAK
+83 
-92 PEAGFAEVRHAV
+92 
-104 PMLSLNNAFTREDVA
+104 MLSLNNAFTREDVA
-119 DFIARIRR
+119 DFVVRIRR
-127 FLGLK
+127 FLSLK
-132 DGDGIELVAE
+132 DDERIELTAE

-154 EKGKFVLGATRGDGA
+154 EKGKLVLGATRGDGA
-169 VGENVTENLRR
+169 VGENVTANLRH
-180 VRDVPHQL
+180 VRDVPHAL
-188 KGRTPDILEVRGEVY
+188 KGRDIPDIVEVRGEVY

-214 QREKDGLALYANPRN
+214 QREKDDQPIYANPRN

-259 ETPADSYWHFL
+259 EAPGDSYWHFL

-291 EALAFYE
+291 EALDFYD
-298 QVAGLR
+298 VIAGER

-317 VSRIDWQQR
+317 VNRLDWQQR

-343 AEHAETVLNK
+343 AEQAQTVLDK

-402 VIQRAGDVIPQ
+402 VVQRAGDVIPQ
-413 VLEVVKA
+413 VVEVVKA
-420 KRPRGAKEYAFPT
+420 KRPKSAKAYRPHET
-433 KCPCPLKSDA
+433 CPCPLKTPA

-482 GHVHIEKFRAE
+482 GHTHIEKFRQE
-493 SLIDT
+493 GLLDT
-498 PADIF
+498 PADVF
-503 RLHKHKAKLLEREGW
+503 RLRKHEKKLLEREGW
-518 GEQSVTN
+518 GEQSVAN
-525 LFDAIEARRTIP
+525 LLAAIEARRKIA

-553 TARLLAKHYRSLD
+553 TARLLAKHYRSLAK
-566 RWQAEMREAQ
+566 WREAMIEAQ
-576 KERKKNPD
+576 RERKKCPD
-584 EMKRAEEVGP
+584 EMKKAELVGP

-617 GESHNLKAL
+617 GERHNLKAL
-626 EDLTDEVTVEDY
+626 DDVAGEVTVEDFV
-638 APPAAKK
+638 APAAKK
-645 SAISGK
+645 SPISGK
-651 TIVFTGTLTAMGR
+651 TIVFTGTLAGMGR

-681 VSKKTDLVVVGAD
+681 VSKKTDIVVVGAD

-704 LGIEMMDED
+704 LGIETIDED
-713 AWLKLAGAPRG
+713 AWLKIAGA
-724 E
+724 